1 MSGSFGTT
9 QSEERK
15 AARQDLER
23 LKKEFNFLEPDRGDL
38 DSPTIKWRFAK
49 PDYTQANLEYMKGKT
64 KNHPAGSL
72 ELVVE
77 NLVKR
82 WEMEASHFQDLDQ
95 WTTINKERLCAQA
108 NGGKVFTAEET
119 WKVGNYNWLMAGCK
133 KDLYDAEKE
142 DFESSHRHFR
152 GAFTKGFP
160 WEVLEVF
167 SGPPTVS
174 FSWRH
179 WAHFTGQY
187 MGSQGA
193 GELLEMYGFGVVELD
208 EYTKI
213 TALNIYYK
221 PDEFVEALKGD
232 IPPSQLSM
240 GKALVGS
247 GCPYVHSKVTGT
259 PARSSGSC
267 NIL

>member
-1 MSGSFGTT
+1 MSGSFGITH
-9 QSEERK
+9 SEERK

-23 LKKEFNFLEPDRGDL
+23 LKKEHNFLEPDRGDL
-38 DSPTIKWRFAK
+38 DDPNIKWRFSK

-95 WTTINKERLCAQA
+95 WTTINKEKYRAQA
-108 NGGKVFTAEET
+108 NGGQVFSAEET

-133 KDLYDAEKE
+133 KELYDAEKE

-167 SGPPTVS
+167 SGPPTVA

-193 GELLEMYGFGVVELD
+193 GELIELYGFGVVELD

-232 IPPSQLSM
+232 ISPDKLSK
-240 GKALVGS
+240 GKALVGP
-247 GCPYVHSKVTGT
+247 GCPYVQSINSHSNGV
-259 PARSSGSC
+259 
-267 NIL
+267 